1 MQEAYGIYVAGLLV
15 GFLTAVFIGFRS
27 LQEEEYEK
35 DGEDVMYPEIEAYF
49 IILISI
55 ALFTIYLEV
64 WRS

>member
-1 MQEAYGIYVAGLLV
+1 MQEEYGIYVAGLLV
-15 GFLTAVFIGFRS
+15 GFLTAGFIGFRS

-35 DGEDVMYPEIEAYF
+35 DGEDVMYPEIEACF

-55 ALFTIYLEV
+55 ALFTLYLEV

>member
-1 MQEAYGIYVAGLLV
+1 MQEAYGIYVAGSLV

-35 DGEDVMYPEIEAYF
+35 DGEDVMYPEIEACF

-55 ALFTIYLEV
+55 ALFTLYLEV